1 MSLRAP
7 MSRAARESARSAKP
21 AGRPPRI
28 CTGRSVSTTRAS
40 IPRFFF
46 RAKSASRTPPV
57 CVPPRSAACRR
68 DPRRF
73 NAASRHSMSL
83 LGNATSATDLAPSRP
98 DTLFV
103 EAEGGSPSEFRLFTH
118 FQPIFSLA
126 HRRPVGY
133 EGLIRGTDSTGKAY
147 LATELLAK
155 APAGVP
161 RMQLDRQ
168 CRALHVRNF
177 RRLGDED
184 SWLFLNVDPYIAVQG
199 LRFGSFAQMLE
210 ENGLP
215 AHRVAVE
222 LVEPLAR
229 RMFAGII
236 SVLHE
241 SGALVCVEGIETEGE
256 ALCATDADADLMQGN
271 YFASP
276 AAQLQPEHACDD
288 LFVRLFRNFRLETAE
303 FYDQRRERLQPYVSA
318 LANAVLALSA
328 GADRASAVR
337 ALLDLDCTERC
348 YLVAGDGSQIGA
360 SAETERSVAARDRRL
375 TPIRPVTGTNWR
387 TKPFFRRAIEA
398 PGKVQITRPYLSA
411 TGPKF
416 CVTLSY
422 ALSLNGSYHVLCVDL
437 DFAAR
442 AAARIIVGTRHM
454 AYSSYFCR

>member
-1 MSLRAP
+1 VSLP
-7 MSRAARESARSAKP
+7 
-21 AGRPPRI
+21 GD
-28 CTGRSVSTTRAS
+28 
-40 IPRFFF
+40 
-46 RAKSASRTPPV
+46 TP
-57 CVPPRSAACRR
+57 
-68 DPRRF
+68 
-73 NAASRHSMSL
+73 N
-83 LGNATSATDLAPSRP
+83 TTDLAASPADRF
-98 DTLFV
+98 FV
-103 EAEGGSPSEFRLFTH
+103 EAEGGSPFEFRLSTH

-133 EGLIRGTDSTGKAY
+133 EGLIRGTDSNGKAY

-155 APAGVP
+155 APAGVA

-177 RRLGDED
+177 RRLGNED
-184 SWLFLNVDPYIAVQG
+184 RWLFLNVDPYIAVQG
-199 LRFGSFAQMLE
+199 HRFGSFAQMLE

-222 LVEPLAR
+222 LIETPFEDEKRLVAAVGHYRTIGCLIVIDDFGAGYSNFDRIWQMRPDIVKIDREMTRRVTVEPLAR

-241 SGALVCVEGIETEGE
+241 AGSLVCVEGIETEAE

-271 YFASP
+271 YFAPP
-276 AAQLQPEHACDD
+276 AAQLPAEHACDD
-288 LFVRLFRNFRLETAE
+288 LFAGLFRAFRAETAE
-303 FYDQRRERLQPYVSA
+303 FHDQRRVRLEPYIAA
-318 LANAVLALSA
+318 LADAVLALSA
-328 GADRASAVR
+328 GADRASAIR
-337 ALLDLDCTERC
+337 ALLELDCTERC

-375 TPIRPVTGTNWR
+375 TPIRPVTGTNWQ

-437 DFAAR
+437 DFAAL
-442 AAARIIVGTRHM
+442 AGDDLAFGLTELAR
-454 AYSSYFCR
+454 

>member
-1 MSLRAP
+1 MSLP
-7 MSRAARESARSAKP
+7 
-21 AGRPPRI
+21 G
-28 CTGRSVSTTRAS
+28 
-40 IPRFFF
+40 
-46 RAKSASRTPPV
+46 
-57 CVPPRSAACRR
+57 
-68 DPRRF
+68 D
-73 NAASRHSMSL
+73 
-83 LGNATSATDLAPSRP
+83 ATSTTDLAPSRP
-98 DTLFV
+98 ETLLV
-103 EAEGGSPSEFRLFTH
+103 EAEGGSPSEYRLFTH

-133 EGLIRGTDSTGKAY
+133 EGLIRGTDPNGRAY

-222 LVEPLAR
+222 LIETPFDDEKRLVTAVEHYRAIGCLIVIDDFGAGYSNFDRIWRLKPDIVKIDREMTRRVTVEPLAR

-236 SVLHE
+236 AVLHE
-241 SGALVCVEGIETEGE
+241 SGALVCVEGIETEAE

-276 AAQLQPEHACDD
+276 ATQPQPEHACDE
-288 LFVRLFRNFRLETAE
+288 LFARLFRNFRLETAE
-303 FYDQRRERLQPYVSA
+303 FYD
-318 LANAVLALSA
+318 
-328 GADRASAVR
+328 
-337 ALLDLDCTERC
+337 LLDLDCTERC

-375 TPIRPVTGTNWR
+375 TPIRPVTGTNWQ

-437 DFAAR
+437 DFAAL
-442 AAARIIVGTRHM
+442 AGDDLAFGLTKLPL
-454 AYSSYFCR
+454 